1 LRPEPDFAAGLEVG
15 DEALD
20 GVLGPDGDLGAEA
33 GVVGGVGG
41 GGGGEEV
48 GGVGGGRGVEGLV
61 EVAEAGGE
69 EFGGHG
75 FLEGG

>member
-1 LRPEPDFAAGLEVG
+1 LEVG
-15 DEALD
+15 DEAVD
-20 GVLGPDGDLGAEA
+20 GVLRPDGDLGAEA